1 MNYGGTGDG
10 TSAKSKLT
18 DEQKRALHAFNL
30 RALQIPSEEY
40 AKIANTV
47 RLLRNGDNIAYVP
60 VDAKLVVEKGLR
72 KDYIEALKVL
82 KANSCPR
89 LTDSDYATFKGVIIK
104 AQEALRA
111 KRKTDDDPNGAAAA
125 GGGGGGDAAGK
136 KKRKKKEAQ
145 QTKQLMLEVSA
156 LKQRLQEL
164 QSAPGGNV
172 SAVQGETS
180 ERQGA
185 AERKVT
191 FESASTGNESTAGV
205 SWQEFLDLTDQP
217 GPSLEAAAMDV
228 SKQPDDMDLD
238 ATREELV
245 PADESVHFNGTK
257 AAVQPVDNGLSPTS
271 EQLQHVEHQ
280 LQQGNLQ
287 LSIHDLDGHDGSDEF
302 RHGLD
307 AKNRK
312 LSKIQPPKTI
322 KRARKQRWGTY
333 SSTGRAGTA
342 LAMALAPAGAQ
353 ALEFPPRKV
362 QQLMALAAGLLIVV
376 GMLGVV
382 VMGLRAHRMARGRG
396 LLIGMALLIAAAF
409 NTAVA
414 ATNRFQLL
422 RPVEV
427 QSPSPPADTASEQV
441 EHASSGGRTS
451 VWWLLGIIMV
461 MLIVTVFVHAAGRHY
476 EAVRVQVR
484 SEGPRSYMQFAAR
497 QEIFDIEANLS
508 YCPDMISF
516 QEETDYSPAG
526 GLNYSS
532 TVITVAGPPGASAS
546 PGSPSSRSSEE
557 SSAKTDDVEA
567 PVPDSCRMTR
577 VKRTHEGTPTFSYP
591 WAKKVTRGLSKHDK
605 WIANLAKNPGIRNLI
620 FPSTRPLHAG
630 RENTAIH
637 EENGEKNLLSA
648 SARTDHFIDDF
659 VMSHLKSV
667 SDDVEPDETLL
678 RRLSGPAR
686 RLWNGMRDVLAPK
699 PRLDEIQV
707 CPVGVIGLHQA
718 HDSIHDL
725 AADKDFQH
733 EDMDVAAATV
743 APARAPRPPL
753 RIEPNLD
760 KQQCLAGDYTRGRC
774 TAFAFDKNHRYL
786 EELGDVLFD
795 SGATPY
801 ALIKAEVIEEL
812 KRRGVCTALRKLS
825 EEEMKKLTITTA
837 NGGRQPR
844 IVAEA
849 FLTLTFFM
857 VSNDAAYGTTKFDPR
872 HPVGTP
878 VTVDWTAHVL
888 EGGGSPNMLV
898 GCSLLGSQ
906 GAIPVSRVD
915 KGICTNRV
923 HLKAGTLINT
933 TVTGPVMKCF
943 VDRLYGVE
951 SNCPGL
957 EVYQPAAFRQL
968 LERMSPSATQS
979 ALKAPTPGERTSAAA
994 SSASSPDSQGGTST
1008 AARKRHREGNKSLPL
1023 DHSRARHAS
1032 AYRASVLNEHAK
1044 LQPSTTATTSSIAST
1059 SPTSYSAS
1067 SNYDDDL

>member
-40 AKIANTV
+40 AKIANTM
-47 RLLRNGDNIAYVP
+47 RTLRNGDNIAYVP
-60 VDAKLVVEKGLR
+60 ADAKLVVEKGLR

-89 LTDSDYATFKGVIIK
+89 LPNSDYATFKGVITK
-104 AQEALRA
+104 AHEALRA
-111 KRKTDDDPNGAAAA
+111 KRKTDEDPNGAAAA

-191 FESASTGNESTAGV
+191 FESASTENESTAGI
-205 SWQEFLDLTDQP
+205 SWTDFLSLTDHKP
-217 GPSLEAAAMDV
+217 EATLEAAAMDV
-228 SKQPDDMDLD
+228 SEQTDDMDLY
-238 ATREELV
+238 ATSEELI
-245 PADESVHFNGTK
+245 PADESVHSNGTM
-257 AAVQPVDNGLSPTS
+257 AAVQPVDNGLNPTS
-271 EQLQHVEHQ
+271 EQLQHVEDQ
-280 LQQGNLQ
+280 LQHGDLQ

-427 QSPSPPADTASEQV
+427 QSPSPPADTAGGQV
-441 EHASSGGRTS
+441 EHASGGGRTS
-451 VWWLLGIIMV
+451 PWWLLGIIVV
-461 MLIVTVFVHAAGRHY
+461 MLIVTVFVQAAGRHY

-484 SEGPRSYMQFAAR
+484 SEGPRSYTQFAAQ

-508 YCPDMISF
+508 YCPDMASL
-516 QEETDYSPAG
+516 EGTDYSPAG

-532 TVITVAGPPGASAS
+532 HVITVSGPPAASAS

-567 PVPDSCRMTR
+567 PVQGC
-577 VKRTHEGTPTFSYP
+577 
-591 WAKKVTRGLSKHDK
+591 
-605 WIANLAKNPGIRNLI
+605 
-620 FPSTRPLHAG
+620 AG
-630 RENTAIH
+630 PQ
-637 EENGEKNLLSA
+637 A
-648 SARTDHFIDDF
+648 SA
-659 VMSHLKSV
+659 
-667 SDDVEPDETLL
+667 
-678 RRLSGPAR
+678 G
-686 RLWNGMRDVLAPK
+686 
-699 PRLDEIQV
+699 
-707 CPVGVIGLHQA
+707 
-718 HDSIHDL
+718 
-725 AADKDFQH
+725 
-733 EDMDVAAATV
+733 
-743 APARAPRPPL
+743 
-753 RIEPNLD
+753 
-760 KQQCLAGDYTRGRC
+760 
-774 TAFAFDKNHRYL
+774 
-786 EELGDVLFD
+786 
-795 SGATPY
+795 
-801 ALIKAEVIEEL
+801 
-812 KRRGVCTALRKLS
+812 
-825 EEEMKKLTITTA
+825 
-837 NGGRQPR
+837 
-844 IVAEA
+844 
-849 FLTLTFFM
+849 
-857 VSNDAAYGTTKFDPR
+857 
-872 HPVGTP
+872 
-878 VTVDWTAHVL
+878 
-888 EGGGSPNMLV
+888 
-898 GCSLLGSQ
+898 
-906 GAIPVSRVD
+906 
-915 KGICTNRV
+915 
-923 HLKAGTLINT
+923 
-933 TVTGPVMKCF
+933 
-943 VDRLYGVE
+943 
-951 SNCPGL
+951 
-957 EVYQPAAFRQL
+957 
-968 LERMSPSATQS
+968 
-979 ALKAPTPGERTSAAA
+979 
-994 SSASSPDSQGGTST
+994 
-1008 AARKRHREGNKSLPL
+1008 
-1023 DHSRARHAS
+1023 
-1032 AYRASVLNEHAK
+1032 
-1044 LQPSTTATTSSIAST
+1044 
-1059 SPTSYSAS
+1059 
-1067 SNYDDDL
+1067 